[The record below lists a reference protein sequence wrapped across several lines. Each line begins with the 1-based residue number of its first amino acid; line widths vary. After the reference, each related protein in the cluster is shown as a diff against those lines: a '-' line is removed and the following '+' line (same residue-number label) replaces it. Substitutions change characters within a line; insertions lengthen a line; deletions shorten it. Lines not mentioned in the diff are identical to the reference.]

1 MTSKGLRHIQ
11 MRENSTREQQL
22 LGFCSV
28 KHLPGDN
35 NLSDMFTKEDK
46 NIAHFIDIRDA
57 VVQSSTSARRIN
69 IHDTPNILFALPG
82 LILSIRTI
90 IGCLLS
96 RHTHVGDVAKT
107 VRM

>member
-22 LGFCSV
+22 LGFCCV
-28 KHLPGDN
+28 LHLPGAH

-46 NIAHFIDIRDA
+46 HIEHFIAIRDA
-57 VVQSSTSARRIN
+57 IVKSASARRIN
-69 IHDTPNILFALPG
+69 IYDSPNILYALPC

-96 RHTHVGDVAKT
+96 SHTHVGGVAKA
-107 VRM
+107 VRI